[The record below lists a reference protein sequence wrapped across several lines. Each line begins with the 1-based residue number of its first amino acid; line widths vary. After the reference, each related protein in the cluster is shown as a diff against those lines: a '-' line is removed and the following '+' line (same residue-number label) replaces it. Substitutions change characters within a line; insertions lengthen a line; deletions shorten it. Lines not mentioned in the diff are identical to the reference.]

1 MKIKT
6 VLLEIVTVR
15 GLLHD
20 KEILP
25 ASASIVEALRQEI
38 EATRE
43 YEPLSACFDGR
54 DYWLFDG
61 YHRIAAMQHL
71 GFNAC
76 RIRIYRGSRR
86 DALRRYIRDKLKSKG
101 QGNRLVFKHCL
112 RVLSEDPEW
121 SYASSNDLSRLF
133 GRKPA
138 FFEALREYKS
148 QQPSGRRVGF
158 CVNKHGSISLF

>member
-6 VLLEIVTVR
+6 VWLEIVTVR
-15 GLLHD
+15 GLLND
-20 KEILP
+20 IEILP
-25 ASASIVEALRQEI
+25 SSASIVETLRQEI

-43 YEPLSACFDGR
+43 YEPLSVCFDGS

-61 YHRIAAMQHL
+61 YHRLEAMKLL

-76 RIRIYRGSRR
+76 WVRVYRGSRR

-121 SYASSNDLSRLF
+121 SHASSNDLSRLF

-138 FFEALREYKS
+138 FFETLREHQS
-148 QQPSGRRVGF
+148 QQPSSRRVGF